1 MGCVPLS
8 GVGLATCAGGTG
20 TELLSPR
27 CYGAVLHR
35 TAVAQAV
42 VPAGSQSISGTHAGV
57 GIQGFNL
64 QHGVFVLSF
73 LKWFGGNP
81 GSAAGSLMH
90 SKQWA
95 L

>member
-1 MGCVPLS
+1 MCW
-8 GVGLATCAGGTG
+8 GTG
-20 TELLSPR
+20 TELLSPW
-27 CYGAVLHR
+27 CYDAVL
-35 TAVAQAV
+35 ALALAV
-42 VPAGSQSISGTHAGV
+42 VPAGSQSIAGTQAGV

-64 QHGVFVLSF
+64 QRGVFVLSF